1 MASTL
6 AVINSD
12 SDITMSSGDFT
23 FFLLGYVFLRRSIC
37 LTADGNMAVL
47 CLICVTVTLCFSPTF
62 FLSALIPQ

>member
-12 SDITMSSGDFT
+12 SDITMSSGDYI
-23 FFLLGYVFLRRSIC
+23 FLLGCVFLRRSIC